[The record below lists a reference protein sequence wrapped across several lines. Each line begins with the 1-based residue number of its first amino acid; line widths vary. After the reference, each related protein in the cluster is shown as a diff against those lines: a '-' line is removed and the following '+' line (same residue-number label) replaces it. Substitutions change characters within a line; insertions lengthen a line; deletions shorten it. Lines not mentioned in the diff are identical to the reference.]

1 MGSLDKGADLGA
13 DADPDNQPLWVIEI
27 PFKDPSFGPPLT
39 ISSNETPASLRA
51 QREFQAAVAKATPI
65 VYAPDAD
72 YQECLAIAL
81 EMEKEAAM
89 EKTMEKTIGNA
100 MASLSISDSTVPNPP
115 PVKKKGKRD
124 APPPPPPSEPMSEPV
139 PAVAGT
145 KKKRKIVAP
154 PPPPPSE

>member
-1 MGSLDKGADLGA
+1 MGSLDQDKDH
-13 DADPDNQPLWVIEI
+13 QPLWVIEI

-39 ISSNETPASLRA
+39 VSSNETPASLRA

-81 EMEKEAAM
+81 EMEKEAAL
-89 EKTMEKTIGNA
+89 EKAIEKTIGNA
-100 MASLSISDSTVPNPP
+100 MASLSISCGPKAPNSTVPNPA

-124 APPPPPPSEPMSEPV
+124 APPPPPPSEPTPV
-139 PAVAGT
+139 VTGT

>member
-1 MGSLDKGADLGA
+1 MGSLDKGADA
-13 DADPDNQPLWVIEI
+13 DNQPLWVIEI

-39 ISSNETPASLRA
+39 ISSSETPASLRA
-51 QREFQAAVAKATPI
+51 LREFQAAVAKATPI

-72 YQECLAIAL
+72 YQECLAIVL

-89 EKTMEKTIGNA
+89 EKAIEKTIGNA
-100 MASLSISDSTVPNPP
+100 MASLSIGDSNPPPP

-124 APPPPPPSEPMSEPV
+124 APPPPPPSEPISESP
-139 PAVAGT
+139 GT

>member
-1 MGSLDKGADLGA
+1 MGSTSQDK
-13 DADPDNQPLWVIEI
+13 DNQPLWVIEI
-27 PFKDPSFGPPLT
+27 PFKDPRFGPPLT
-39 ISSNETPASLRA
+39 VSSNETPASLRA
-51 QREFQAAVAKATPI
+51 QREFQAAVAKAIPI

-89 EKTMEKTIGNA
+89 EKTIEKTIGNA
-100 MASLSISDSTVPNPP
+100 MASLSISDSNPP

-124 APPPPPPSEPMSEPV
+124 APPPPPPSEPV
-139 PAVAGT
+139 PAATT

-154 PPPPPSE
+154 PPPPPCE

>member
-1 MGSLDKGADLGA
+1 MGSLDL
-13 DADPDNQPLWVIEI
+13 DNKPLWVIEI

-39 ISSNETPASLRA
+39 VSSNETPASLRA

-81 EMEKEAAM
+81 EMEKEAAL
-89 EKTMEKTIGNA
+89 EKTIGNA
-100 MASLSISDSTVPNPP
+100 MASLSISCGPTAPNPTVPNPP

-124 APPPPPPSEPMSEPV
+124 APPPPPPSEPMSEP
-139 PAVAGT
+139 PGT
-145 KKKRKIVAP
+145 KKKRKLVAP
-154 PPPPPSE
+154 PPPPPCE

>member
-1 MGSLDKGADLGA
+1 MGSLDKDK
-13 DADPDNQPLWVIEI
+13 DNQPLWVIEI

-39 ISSNETPASLRA
+39 VSSNETPASLRA

-81 EMEKEAAM
+81 EMEKEA
-89 EKTMEKTIGNA
+89 TLEKTIGNA
-100 MASLSISDSTVPNPP
+100 MASLSISDSKTNPP

>member
-1 MGSLDKGADLGA
+1 MGSLVPDIGTDAGVDKDH
-13 DADPDNQPLWVIEI
+13 QPLWVIEI

-39 ISSNETPASLRA
+39 VSSNETPASLRA
-51 QREFQAAVAKATPI
+51 LREFQAAVAKAIPI

-81 EMEKEAAM
+81 EMEKEAAL
-89 EKTMEKTIGNA
+89 EKSIEKTIGNA
-100 MASLSISDSTVPNPP
+100 MASLSISGARTAPNPTALNTSPP

-124 APPPPPPSEPMSEPV
+124 APPPPPPSEP
-139 PAVAGT
+139 AGT

>member
-1 MGSLDKGADLGA
+1 MGSLDK
-13 DADPDNQPLWVIEI
+13 DNLPLWVIEI

-81 EMEKEAAM
+81 EMEKEAAL
-89 EKTMEKTIGNA
+89 EKAIEKTIGNA
-100 MASLSISDSTVPNPP
+100 MASLSISCGPTAPP
-115 PVKKKGKRD
+115 PPLKKKGKRD
-124 APPPPPPSEPMSEPV
+124 APPPPPPSEPTPV
-139 PAVAGT
+139 VTGT
-145 KKKRKIVAP
+145 KKKRKILFKIYLRK
-154 PPPPPSE
+154 